1 MAHPLEPS
9 YNWRTPVSLSGI
21 GLVVCVGLLS
31 RSGAEGWLPV
41 ALALV
46 AVEVLFLAVV
56 YSRARAYLMVDGSTL
71 RLRPYRRFVT
81 VDGGQVTAV
90 RQVLTSPGP
99 SYRILV
105 STEQGRAR
113 YLVPTALLRSG
124 HPTFFRWLRTYAPQA
139 ELDRGTRKMLKLL
152 QTRGMVD

>member
-21 GLVVCVGLLS
+21 GLVVCLGLLS
-31 RSGAEGWLPV
+31 GSGATGWLPV
-41 ALALV
+41 ALALA

-56 YSRARAYLMVDGSTL
+56 YSRARAYLMVDGPTL
-71 RLRPYRRFVT
+71 RLRRFRRFVE
-81 VDGGQVTAV
+81 VDGGQVRAV
-90 RQVLTSPGP
+90 RQVLTSHGP

-105 STEQGRAR
+105 ITEQGRGR

-124 HPTFFRWLRTYAPQA
+124 HPTFFRWLRAYAPQA
-139 ELDRGTRKMLKLL
+139 ELDRGTRKTLKLL